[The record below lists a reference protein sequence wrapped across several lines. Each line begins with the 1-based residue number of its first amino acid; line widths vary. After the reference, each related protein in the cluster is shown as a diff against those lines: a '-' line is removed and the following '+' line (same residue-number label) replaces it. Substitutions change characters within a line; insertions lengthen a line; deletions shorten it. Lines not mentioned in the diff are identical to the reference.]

1 LCKKNAHDL
10 WKAERSRFSFLVLD
24 TCLGQ
29 RPNSLM
35 GRWPAQSLPAI
46 HFAVYMR
53 KSEMARGPA
62 EGEGNTMAD
71 QQHLAVLKQGV
82 AAWNAWRRQHPEI
95 HPDLSGADL
104 RHANLM
110 RANLSQ
116 AYLSEASLN
125 EANLREADLTEANL
139 REVLLLGA
147 DLRHASFRHAH
158 MIGAQLNGA
167 QLAGAD
173 FRGADLSGGSL
184 SRAGL
189 HETDFSEA
197 NLSKVVITRKW

>member
-1 LCKKNAHDL
+1 LRKKNAHDL

-82 AAWNAWRRQHPEI
+82 VAWNAWRRQHPEI
-95 HPDLSGADL
+95 HPDLSEADLSEADLSGADL
-104 RHANLM
+104 RHTNLM

-125 EANLREADLTEANL
+125 EANLRE
-139 REVLLLGA
+139 VLLLRA
-147 DLRHASFRHAH
+147 DLRQASFRHANL
-158 MIGAQLNGA
+158 IGAQLNGA
-167 QLAGAD
+167 QLGGAD

-184 SRAGL
+184 SRTGL